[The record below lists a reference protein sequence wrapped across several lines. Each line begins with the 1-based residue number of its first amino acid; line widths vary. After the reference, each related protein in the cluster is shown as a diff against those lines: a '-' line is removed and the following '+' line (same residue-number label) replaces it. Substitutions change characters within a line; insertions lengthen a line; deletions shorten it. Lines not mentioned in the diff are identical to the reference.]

1 MSSQNS
7 VIEEIREQQKKAF
20 ATMSPKEKLA
30 YFWDYYKVHTIV
42 AIIAMIFVIGLVS
55 SYRSSKPTAFYAVL
69 LNADTYGDN
78 AAAATAWSEAFME
91 YAGIDPEAYQVNID
105 TSIIISADGG
115 DQYEVANR
123 QKMAAMM
130 HAGDIHAIVADT
142 ETFEGYARL
151 EYFYDL
157 TDTFT
162 EEELAPYADLLY
174 YTDGAAFEEDT
185 GDTLAEMEAA
195 QEAVYNSVIDHSD
208 PSSMEKPVAVGIR
221 IPRTGNRLG
230 DSGYYDY
237 IFENDYT
244 FQGYP
249 SEIVIGIP
257 LSAENPALTLQFLN
271 YIMSD
276 CEAHLNAE

>member
-1 MSSQNS
+1 MSAQNS
-7 VIEEIREQQKKAF
+7 VMEEIREQQKKAF
-20 ATMSPKEKLA
+20 ATMTPKERLA

-42 AIIAMIFVIGLVS
+42 AIAVIVFAIALIN

-69 LNADTYGDN
+69 LNANTVEDN
-78 AAAATAWSEAFME
+78 AAAAAAWNDGFME
-91 YAGIDPEAYQVNID
+91 YAGIDPESYQVTID
-105 TSIIISADGG
+105 TTVAFSSEGNS
-115 DQYEVANR
+115 QYDVANR
-123 QKMAAMM
+123 QKMAAMLY
-130 HAGDIHAIVADT
+130 AGDVHALVTDT
-142 ETFEGYARL
+142 ETFESYAHL
-151 EYFYDL
+151 DYFYNL

-174 YTDGAAFEEDT
+174 YTDGAAFDEDT
-185 GDTLAEMEAA
+185 GDTLEEMEAA
-195 QEAVYNSVIDHSD
+195 QEAVYNSVIDHSN